1 MLVARKCSI
10 YFKYFTASDDFLL
23 FFEEACLSKILLCI
37 SIYCHAIGRDG
48 VSRETKRIHQGQ
60 TDTDDGSLQ

>member
-1 MLVARKCSI
+1 MARKCSS
-10 YFKYFTASDDFLL
+10 YFEYFTASDDFV
-23 FFEEACLSKILLCI
+23 FSEEACLSKILLCI

-60 TDTDDGSLQ
+60 TDTDDDGSLQ